1 MTLPRTPAA
10 PKAQPSK
17 EPAAASK
24 PDKQKVVLKACFYE
38 AFDTLDFQSSTSAGT
53 RSVTRNL
60 FNTLV
65 RYSST
70 GYGLEPELCLK
81 MPVVSADGKTYAF
94 ELRSNIRFHD
104 GVTRLLSDD
113 VRFTIERMLDP
124 KASRPNRWVFMSI
137 LGAESFSKGRSS
149 SVVGFRK
156 IDDLKFQITLKEPD
170 ALFLNS
176 LAAVEASILSRT
188 LCPTS
193 PEKWAK
199 PDGSGP
205 FRVLSNN
212 PGVMLE
218 LGSFSGHYDVK
229 IPALD
234 GIEYRVLPFS
244 EALAEFAKG
253 NLDVL
258 SVPPREADA
267 VARSGAGAVLECQ
280 TNATCYFI
288 MNVRNL
294 AWKDARVRRALA
306 LSVDRNK
313 ILEAVLGGR
322 GTVAYGLVPPGVP
335 GGFMAGAGP
344 APSMDVPAARKLLD
358 KVSPVSVEAWAE
370 EGTSLELQT
379 LLESM
384 AKDAGISLRVLRMP
398 AADYA
403 RARKEGAVPAGVGM
417 WKPQVPDASAYL
429 YPLFSYANAMS
440 SGYHNVPVQD
450 SLEAGRT
457 TAVAKAREQL
467 YQKAEKTVLSDDV
480 AIIPLYHPK
489 EYLATRPGVKGIV
502 LHPVYGMSVNYATKE
517 AAGQK

>member
-1 MTLPRTPAA
+1 M
-10 PKAQPSK
+10 
-17 EPAAASK
+17 
-24 PDKQKVVLKACFYE
+24 LKACFYE

-335 GGFMAGAGP
+335 GGFTAGAGP